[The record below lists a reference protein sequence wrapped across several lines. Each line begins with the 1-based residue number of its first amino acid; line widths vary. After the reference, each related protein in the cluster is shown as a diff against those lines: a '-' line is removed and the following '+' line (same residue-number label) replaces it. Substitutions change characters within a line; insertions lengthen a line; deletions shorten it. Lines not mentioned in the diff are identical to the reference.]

1 MKNIH
6 FLNLSSYTAPKITE
20 STRLGWVEYG
30 DNNDYFKYLIDRYN
44 GSATNNA
51 ILNGIVEML
60 YGRGLDAADAAR
72 KPDQYAQMKALLSKK
87 TNRRAL
93 SDLKM
98 LGQCALQIIYSVDRS
113 RITEVHHLPIET
125 IRSGKVNESGDV
137 EGYYYSKDW
146 EKVGGKNKPEFF
158 AAFGTSKNPTEIFF
172 IKPYRSGY
180 YYYAPVDYQGG
191 LPYAELEEEVASYHI
206 NNIQHGLAPSMI
218 VNFNNGV
225 PSDED
230 QMEMERR
237 INQKFSGSGN
247 AGRMILAFNDN
258 KDSQATIEPV
268 QLSDASQ
275 QYEFLADESMRK
287 LMVAHRVT
295 SPMLLGIKDNSG
307 LGNNAEELETASL
320 LFDNTVIRPIQELYI
335 DGLEQILAYNE
346 ISLKLFFRS
355 LQPLAFKS
363 TEIPKEELSAD
374 KSPDYDLLDEF
385 GESIDEA
392 EWELVEEVPVD
403 YEAEQ
408 RIIDK
413 YDFAST
419 GVARPNAKSKQDGV
433 TDDLFAYKVRYK
445 YSGNPS
451 PQRDFCSKM
460 MAAKKVYRM
469 EDIQQMRGK
478 AVNAGFGKGGSS
490 TYDIWL
496 YKGGARCKHFWMR
509 QVYMAKKE
517 LTPVDTNN
525 PNAEIG
531 VNNAKRKGADIKPND
546 KYVARPPFDMDY
558 SGFTPEYA
566 KKHGIPK

>member
-546 KYVARPPFDMDY
+546 KDVARPPFDMDY

>member
-30 DNNDYFKYLIDRYN
+30 EKNDYFKYLIDRYN

-60 YGRGLDAADAAR
+60 YGRGLDAVDAAR

-125 IRSGKVNESGDV
+125 IRSGKVNESGEV
-137 EGYYYSKDW
+137 EGYYYSKNW

-158 AAFGTSKNPTEIFF
+158 AAFGTSNNPTEIFY

-230 QMEMERR
+230 QTEMERR

-258 KDSQATIEPV
+258 KESQATIEPV

-335 DGLEQILAYNE
+335 DGLEQILAYND
-346 ISLKLFFRS
+346 ISLNLFFRS

-363 TEIPKEELSAD
+363 TEIPKEELSAAMPEL
-374 KSPDYDLLDEF
+374 KITEDLESL
-385 GESIDEA
+385 GEIEDAILE
-392 EWELVEEVPVD
+392 D
-403 YEAEQ
+403 YEMLDAEDVGDEPEGFDAEAYINGTQ
-408 RIIDK
+408 LAAQED
-413 YDFAST
+413 S
-419 GVARPNAKSKQDGV
+419 VQD
-433 TDDLFAYKVRYK
+433 TDRFKVRYAYTK
-445 YSGNPS
+445 GTRKSPKDPS
-451 PQRDFCSKM
+451 RELCKRLV
-460 MAAKKVYRM
+460 AAGRVYRK
-469 EDIQQMRGK
+469 EDIWAMSS
-478 AVNAGFGKGGSS
+478 KGGAEDKGQQYSV
-490 TYDIWL
+490 WL
-496 YKGGARCKHFWMR
+496 YKGGVNCYHRWERRIYRKKLNKEGLPYGGGALNGTEKVNVNQAIR
-509 QVYMAKKE
+509 QGFK
-517 LTPVDTNN
+517 PVKNS
-525 PNAEIG
+525 PRVAEAQID
-531 VNNAKRKGADIKPND
+531 RTDKGHK
-546 KYVARPPFDMDY
+546 
-558 SGFTPEYA
+558 
-566 KKHGIPK
+566 